1 MNNACRAANLSSLL
15 KDPGMPSELKGL
27 WPAFQK
33 AFQSDRRGTR
43 LNDSL
48 AFAPC
53 GGVNV
58 VVANAKLTGRQALQH
73 RSLLPL
79 ALEHIA
85 SQSSEGLLYNLS
97 LRDIK
102 QLCRYC
108 LV

>member
-1 MNNACRAANLSSLL
+1 
-15 KDPGMPSELKGL
+15 MPSEFKEL

-53 GGVNV
+53 GGASV
-58 VVANAKLTGRQALQH
+58 VVANAKLTGRQALRH

-79 ALEHIA
+79 ALEYIA
-85 SQSSEGLLYNLS
+85 SQSSEGLLYYS
-97 LRDIK
+97 FPRDRLK
-102 QLCRYC
+102 QPCRYY